1 MCAHETCGVPCAS
14 SFLFQISLKAAIRVR
29 SPAPTSSFTFRHEF
43 ILVQVR
49 LRDAQGRVASEHR
62 LIAPLLLEEVL
73 GALGEG
79 RHAAASLRRRQVRQ
93 EVQVAAL
100 EGSPSATISYH
111 LCMQLLAT
119 GLPL

>member
-1 MCAHETCGVPCAS
+1 MRHVVC
-14 SFLFQISLKAAIRVR
+14 RVR
-29 SPAPTSSFTFRHEF
+29 LLFFFRFHLKQLFAFAAPPTSSFTFRHEF

>member
-1 MCAHETCGVPCAS
+1 MPCAS
-14 SFLFQISLKAAIRVR
+14 SFLFQFSLKAAIRVR

-79 RHAAASLRRRQVRQ
+79 RHAAASLRRRQVRVLVGRVSAVAD
-93 EVQVAAL
+93 EVFKLVGIDL
-100 EGSPSATISYH
+100 VRVGDRV
-111 LCMQLLAT
+111 
-119 GLPL
+119 G

>member
-1 MCAHETCGVPCAS
+1 MCVHMRHVVC
-14 SFLFQISLKAAIRVR
+14 RVR
-29 SPAPTSSFTFRHEF
+29 LLFFFRFHLKQLFAFAAPPTFRHEF

>member
-1 MCAHETCGVPCAS
+1 MC
-14 SFLFQISLKAAIRVR
+14 RVR
-29 SPAPTSSFTFRHEF
+29 LLFFLRFHLKQLFAFAAPPTSSFTFRHEF

-79 RHAAASLRRRQVRQ
+79 RHAAASLRRRQVRVLVGRVSAVAD
-93 EVQVAAL
+93 EVFKLVGIDL
-100 EGSPSATISYH
+100 VRVGDRV
-111 LCMQLLAT
+111 
-119 GLPL
+119 G